1 MDAVHEGTKI
11 PMDALRA
18 IEEGYNVRS
27 LSPFYLKGF
36 IKMYAEYLGIN
47 VNDAPE
53 EVAKYN
59 PSSSRPAEI
68 RAPGFDLNQ
77 WSSKI
82 WTRRRKQQIVIS
94 VAVILVI
101 FLSFKTV
108 TFFTHR
114 KPKAASSLP
123 QNRKTISTAGH
134 PEISKN
140 SRVRSLPDRGIP
152 SPGNAAR
159 SSERPK
165 AAKVEKEDVVALENI
180 RIGEIIGEKKAAKTI
195 EGKTDFPKQIPP
207 QTVYTANPSAVV
219 PASSGKEQT
228 PKNIT
233 LTVRSRKDSWLRVK
247 TDGVVVFQSPL
258 GKGAVETWV
267 AGEQI
272 EISGKNMHQLEFEVN
287 GRVLGPL
294 GRKDHHAK
302 KIVVTKD
309 GLSVVD

>member
-1 MDAVHEGTKI
+1 MQPTEQGSLLKASREAKGLSLDAVHEGTKI

-47 VNDAPE
+47 VSDPTE
-53 EVAKYN
+53 EGTKYN
-59 PSSSRPAEI
+59 PSSLRPAEV
-68 RAPGFDLNQ
+68 RAPGFDLGQ

-82 WTRRRKQQIVIS
+82 WTRKRKQQIVIA
-94 VAVILVI
+94 VAVILIVFI
-101 FLSFKTV
+101 SFKTV

-114 KPKAASSLP
+114 KPKVASSLP
-123 QNRKTISTAGH
+123 KNRKTISVAGH
-134 PEISKN
+134 PKVE
-140 SRVRSLPDRGIP
+140 
-152 SPGNAAR
+152 
-159 SSERPK
+159 K
-165 AAKVEKEDVVALENI
+165 AEKEDVVALENI

-195 EGKTDFPKQIPP
+195 AGKTEFPKQIPP
-207 QTVYTANPSAVV
+207 QTVYTANPSAVL

-228 PKNIT
+228 QKNVT

-247 TDGVVVFQSPL
+247 TDGVVVFQSSL

-267 AGEQI
+267 ASEQI

-287 GRVLGPL
+287 GRVLGAL
-294 GRKDHHAK
+294 GRKDYHAK